1 MENKIC
7 KLFNIE
13 HPIIQAGM
21 IWNSGWKLAS
31 AVSNSGGL
39 GLIGAGSMYPALK
52 KLMIRRLISVKPV
65 GRGKMYSLTALGKRE
80 ISKIE
85 KQGSEVLDKMKKQH
99 RVLAKV
105 YGMCMSEKDMDV
117 ADQYLDDVK
126 DRKLPFGIATE
137 DAMNMKKILFDI
149 YKRGKIKG
157 NEKKI
162 KKIISDANKELKK
175 IK

>member
-1 MENKIC
+1 MPILKLEN
-7 KLFNIE
+7 
-13 HPIIQAGM
+13 IILKSLKVG
-21 IWNSGWKLAS
+21 
-31 AVSNSGGL
+31 SNSGYGL
-39 GLIGAGSMYPALK
+39 MKEMKERTGWKPSAGSMYPALK

-85 KQGSEVLDKMKKQH
+85 KQGSEVLDRMKKQH
-99 RVLAKV
+99 RVLSKV
-105 YGMCMSEKDMDV
+105 YGMGMTEKDMDV

-126 DRKLPFGIATE
+126 EGKLPFGIATE
-137 DAMNMKKILFDI
+137 DTMKMKKILFDI
-149 YKRGKIKG
+149 YKRGKIEG

-162 KKIISDANKELKK
+162 KKIIADANKELRK

>member
-1 MENKIC
+1 MPILKLENVILKSL
-7 KLFNIE
+7 KL
-13 HPIIQAGM
+13 G
-21 IWNSGWKLAS
+21 
-31 AVSNSGGL
+31 SNSGYGL
-39 GLIGAGSMYPALK
+39 MKDMEARAGWKPSAGSMYPALK
-52 KLMIRRLISVKPV
+52 KLKTRRLISVKTV
-65 GRGKMYSLTALGKRE
+65 GRGKLYSLTASGKRE